1 MNGELILDAMNL
13 LDDDLIEET
22 GKLRGKK
29 RNSYWYIVVA
39 VAACL
44 CLFVFSGRGQSM
56 APTEADMNGNSFS
69 NITGESKLDPEME
82 APMASAET
90 FVSVI
95 RITEV
100 GEDHFSGIIEN
111 EDSGDEEEET
121 VTIFCSP
128 EVIPTLS
135 VGDTVKAV
143 YDAGSNNW
151 LLELSL
157 IRGNE

>member
-1 MNGELILDAMNL
+1 MNGEVFLDALNL

-22 GKLRGKK
+22 SKLRSK
-29 RNSYWYIVVA
+29 RRKPYWYIAVA
-39 VAACL
+39 AAACL
-44 CLFVFSGRGQSM
+44 CLFVFSGRGRSM
-56 APTEADMNGNSFS
+56 APTEANMNGNSFS
-69 NITGESKLDPEME
+69 NIMDESKLDPEME
-82 APMASAET
+82 APMASAKI

-100 GEDHFSGIIEN
+100 GKDHFSGIVQN
-111 EDSGDEEEET
+111 EDTDDAEAET
-121 VTIFCSP
+121 VTVFCSP
-128 EVIPTLS
+128 EVISTLS

-143 YDAGSNNW
+143 YEAGSDNW